1 MAVDLIRGKLGI
13 DDSLD
18 VFAVHGVG
26 GVLGSL
32 LVTVLATDA
41 FSGMGLAEGIT
52 VGGQLLVQAK
62 SILITV
68 IWTAVASFIILKI
81 TAVAGGLRVNDDSE
95 LEGLDLSQHRERGY
109 HSS

>member
-26 GVLGSL
+26 GVLEL
-32 LVTVLATDA
+32 TVAVLATDA
-41 FSGMGLAEGIT
+41 FSGMGLAEGMT
-52 VGGQLLVQAK
+52 VGSQLFVQAK

-68 IWTAVASFIILKI
+68 VWTAVASFIILKI
-81 TAVAGGLRVNDDSE
+81 AAVSGGLRVNDDSE
-95 LEGLDLSQHRERGY
+95 LEGLDLSQHGERGY